1 MNEKGFTL
9 GELLVILG
17 IMSIIGAIGIASGV
31 KIKEKV
37 RTNRGA
43 AFDKEVLL
51 TVGYDLVGEYTFED
65 NTNLGKDTSSFFNH
79 GNSANWPYS
88 PASTEGFNENSLALA
103 FTGTDCVELNEVF
116 DSKSLTLSAWIY
128 PTSIGGDNYR
138 IVTRDQSDYWTLGQ
152 GNNNSIIFK
161 VVLTPGSS
169 AEVLS
174 TDTEILRLDH
184 WHHVVGTYNNL
195 DGYAK
200 IYVDGKEKAKSNFG
214 TIDNIIGDGNNQVI
228 GIGNNTEASC
238 NSGGGFIGGIDDVR
252 IYREALTL
260 VKIQDIYKQ
269 DLEKYSELAFNN

>member
-9 GELLVILG
+9 GEILVILA
-17 IMSIIGAIGIASGV
+17 IISIFAAISIASGV

-79 GNSANWPYS
+79 ADSQDW
-88 PASTEGFNENSLALA
+88 PASTEGFNENSSALA
-103 FTGTDCVELNEVF
+103 FTGVQCLELNEVF

-128 PTSIGGDNYR
+128 PTSMGADNYR

-161 VVLTPGSS
+161 VYLGNIKT
-169 AEVLS
+169 LS
-174 TDTEILRLDH
+174 TDSETLRLDH
-184 WHHVVGTYNNL
+184 WHHVIGTYDNL

-200 IYVDGKEKAKSNFG
+200 IYVDGKEVAKSNFG
-214 TIDNIIGDGNNQVI
+214 ATDNIIGIGSERAI
-228 GIGNNTEASC
+228 GIGNKTEGSC
-238 NSGGGFIGGIDDVR
+238 NPSSSYGFRGSIDDVR
-252 IYREALTL
+252 IYKEALSL
-260 VKIQDIYKQ
+260 AKIQDIYKQ